1 MKTDALPSLLRAFF
15 HSWMG
20 HQRNLSPQTVT
31 SYRDA
36 WRLFLRFVSGHV
48 RRPVAALKLED
59 LTEAEV
65 LAFLQHIES
74 TRSVSIGT
82 RNCRLAAIRSFF
94 RFVAERE
101 PATSSQCAA
110 ILRIP
115 TKKTSSRD
123 VCYLDEDEVAAIVR
137 QPDRSTPEG
146 QRDHALLS
154 LLYNTGARIQE
165 ALDLRPMD
173 VRFKAPA
180 QVRLIGKGRK
190 ERVCPIWDETAQLLA
205 ALLRRMPRGEDERVF
220 VNRYG
225 QPLGAAGARYRLDQY
240 VNAAAK
246 SLPALVKKRI
256 TPHTFRHTVGVA
268 LVSAGVDVTV
278 IRNWLGHVSLDTT
291 NHYARANLETKR
303 RALEKLGKAT
313 RPGKPPRWRRNADL
327 LSWLDSL

>member
-31 SYRDA
+31 SYRDS
-36 WRLFLRFVSGHV
+36 WRLFLRFVSRHLD
-48 RRPVAALKLED
+48 RPVAKLRLED
-59 LTEAEV
+59 LTEIEV
-65 LAFLQHIES
+65 LAFLQYIES
-74 TRSVSIGT
+74 TKSVSIGT
-82 RNCRLAAIRSFF
+82 RNCRLAALRSFF

-115 TKKTSSRD
+115 TKKASRRD
-123 VCYLDEDEVAAIVR
+123 VCYLDEAEVTAILR
-137 QPDRSTPEG
+137 QPNRSTPEG
-146 QRDHALLS
+146 QRDHALFS

-165 ALDLRPMD
+165 ALDLRPLD
-173 VRFKAPA
+173 IRFKAPA

-190 ERVCPIWDETAQLLA
+190 ERVCPIWDETAQLIA
-205 ALLRRMPRGEDERVF
+205 ALLKRTPRKEDERVF

-225 QPLGAAGARYRLDQY
+225 QPLGAAGVRYRLGQY
-240 VNAAAK
+240 VDAAAK
-246 SLPALVKKRI
+246 SLPTLAKKEV

-291 NHYARANLETKR
+291 NYYARANLETKR
-303 RALEKLGKAT
+303 MALEKFGKIA
-313 RPGKPPRWRRNADL
+313 RPDKPPRWRRDVDL
-327 LSWLDSL
+327 MSWLDSL

>member
-15 HSWMG
+15 HNWMG

-36 WRLFLRFVSGHV
+36 WKLFLQFVSRHV
-48 RRPVAALKLED
+48 DRPVAKLKLED
-59 LTEAEV
+59 LTEVEV
-65 LAFLQHIES
+65 LAFLQYIES

-94 RFVAERE
+94 RFVAERD
-101 PATSSQCAA
+101 PTATSQCAA

-115 TKKTSSRD
+115 TKKASNRE
-123 VCYLDEDEVAAIVR
+123 VCYLDEAEVAAILR
-137 QPDRSTPEG
+137 QPNRSTPEG
-146 QRDHALLS
+146 QRDHALFS

-165 ALDLRPMD
+165 VLDLRPLD
-173 VRFKAPA
+173 IRFKTPA
-180 QVRLIGKGRK
+180 QVRLVGKGRK
-190 ERVCPIWDETAQLLA
+190 ERICPIWDETAQLIA
-205 ALLRRMPRGEDERVF
+205 ALLRRMPRKEDEQVF

-225 QPLGAAGARYRLDQY
+225 QPLGAAGVRYKLDHY
-240 VNAAAK
+240 VNAAAE
-246 SLPALVKKRI
+246 SLPTLAKKQI
-256 TPHTFRHTVGVA
+256 TPHTFRHTVGVT

-303 RALEKLGKAT
+303 KTLEKFTEMG
-313 RPGKPPRWRRNADL
+313 RRDKPPKWKRNADL

>member
-1 MKTDALPSLLRAFF
+1 
-15 HSWMG
+15 
-20 HQRNLSPQTVT
+20 
-31 SYRDA
+31 
-36 WRLFLRFVSGHV
+36 
-48 RRPVAALKLED
+48 LED
-59 LTEAEV
+59 LAEAEV

-94 RFVAERE
+94 RFVAERD

-110 ILRIP
+110 IQRIP

-123 VCYLDEDEVAAIVR
+123 VCYLDEEEVGAILR

-173 VRFKAPA
+173 VRFKVPA
-180 QVRLIGKGRK
+180 QVRLTGKGRK

-205 ALLRRMPRGEDERVF
+205 ALLKRMPRGEDERVF

-225 QPLGAAGARYRLDQY
+225 QPLGAAGVRYRLEQY
-240 VNAAAK
+240 VAAAAK
-246 SLPALVKKRI
+246 SLPTLVKKRI

-303 RALEKLGKAT
+303 RALEKLGKTT
-313 RPGKPPRWRRNADL
+313 RPDKPPRWRRNADL